1 VGADQT
7 AAMCDKWFEG
17 THRGALGLEG
27 LECVARLEPELKR
40 EFRVRG
46 IVLGV
51 AGREGFAVLG
61 QGQRM
66 DGAQE
71 EERVLTQGV
80 DERAVIEFEAHRHRA
95 SCKPLLYGLCPRVDG
110 RWLVFESTELP
121 GVSADGL

>member
-7 AAMCDKWFEG
+7 AAMCDKWFAG
-17 THRGALGLEG
+17 THRGALGREG
-27 LECVARLEPELKR
+27 LACVAMREPELKR

-46 IVLGV
+46 IVRGV
-51 AGREGFAVLG
+51 AGREGVAVRG
-61 QGQRM
+61 QGQRS

-95 SCKPLLYGLCPRVDG
+95 SCNPRLYGLCPRVDG
-110 RWLVFESTELP
+110 RWLVCESTELP
-121 GVSADGL
+121 GGSADGL